1 MIKKSEKKLVFI
13 KNHIIFVLIS
23 YQELLGH
30 KNSKT
35 TEIYTHASNEGLGK
49 VSSPIEKLKLKI

>member
-1 MIKKSEKKLVFI
+1 VKIKLVFI

-35 TEIYTHASNEGLGK
+35 TEIYTHVSNEGLGK